1 MASLRASL
9 GFAQDASAVAQA
21 AAAFPATAP
30 LEPAEAGEPAAPA
43 DPVDY
48 DAVARR
54 MLGSPCPPS
63 LPGCDDVQAG
73 LDEAQQEELRLLV
86 REAARL
92 GIRRAR
98 AQSADVRV
106 TWVKGATPRGEGV
119 VDVLVEGSSL
129 VRNWYV
135 QIRAMLRDPSKGYP
149 VVVERL
155 RRKIARDG

>member
-1 MASLRASL
+1 MPSRRALLAAVAPPVLVLAATAGLGMASLRASL

-21 AAAFPATAP
+21 
-30 LEPAEAGEPAAPA
+30 
-43 DPVDY
+43 
-48 DAVARR
+48 ARR